1 MDRYDEFKKDVTNI
15 IQLEVERSNKA
26 DLYVSLNS
34 IVPLMFQK
42 SYSYTEMDSYLSK
55 MVFERYLRIGQET
68 NGSIK
73 LTLESYISDELQKNT
88 NKALSSMEE
97 EMEKAVEDEDYEKA
111 AEIRDLIEL
120 GKEGK
125 EDELIERLLA

>member
-1 MDRYDEFKKDVTNI
+1 MNRYDEFKKDVTNI

-73 LTLESYISDELQKNT
+73 LTLESYINDELQKNT

-97 EMEKAVEDEDYEKA
+97 EMKLAVENEEYEKA